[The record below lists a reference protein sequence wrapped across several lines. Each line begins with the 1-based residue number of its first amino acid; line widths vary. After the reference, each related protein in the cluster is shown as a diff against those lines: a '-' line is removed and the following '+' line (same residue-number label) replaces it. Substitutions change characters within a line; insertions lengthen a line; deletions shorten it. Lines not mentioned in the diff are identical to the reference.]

1 MRFTGWWKNLQ
12 PSWRASSAHALSEVR
27 NVPKDETWQSLRK
40 GGTAGIYVVLM
51 GLSWWILAQNEAC
64 DATAWLIVDDL
75 SWVIQQMKGRADQ
88 EPEQLSVKRTRDQ
101 EENDLDVRRRKRY
114 G

>member
-1 MRFTGWWKNLQ
+1 M
-12 PSWRASSAHALSEVR
+12 
-27 NVPKDETWQSLRK
+27 RK